1 MILIIQG
8 GWCVEAKNYNG
19 VVQVIIWD
27 DDFGELG
34 GACKDLGG
42 TKNVLPD
49 FAFFFSRSALFYSGF
64 AGQKERL

>member
-1 MILIIQG
+1 
-8 GWCVEAKNYNG
+8 